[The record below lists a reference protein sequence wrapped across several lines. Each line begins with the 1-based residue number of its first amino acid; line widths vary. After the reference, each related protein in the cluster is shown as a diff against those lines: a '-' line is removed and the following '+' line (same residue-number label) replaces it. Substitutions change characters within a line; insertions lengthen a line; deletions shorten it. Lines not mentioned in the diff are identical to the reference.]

1 MHAETIV
8 FLHIALKGPRAEHA
22 GLLEAGI
29 PGRFSSFPVVLQI
42 KLLFNQRTIFWDL
55 CMRGFFLKKK
65 LN

>member
-8 FLHIALKGPRAEHA
+8 FLRIALKGPGAEHT

-29 PGRFSSFPVVLQI
+29 PGCFSSFPVVLQT
-42 KLLFNQRTIFWDL
+42 KLLVYHGTIFWDL
-55 CMRGFFLKKK
+55 CMRAFLLKI